1 MTWCLAFAFPA
12 AGVGI
17 DVPPATTFKE
27 ACIPGCSRHK
37 KVYVPTG
44 AVTLVQKWG
53 SLPGVENCSPLFTT
67 PVPSKVQGFPEV
79 PHVGSLGPAA
89 AGLTSIWLSDQN

>member
-1 MTWCLAFAFPA
+1 LAFAFPA

-44 AVTLVQKWG
+44 AVTFVQKWG